1 MISRRSSIMLFAGLM
16 AALAPGAWAQFAPG
30 PAPGFRPGM
39 QQRPLPPR
47 NYWKEFKGYA
57 DDVATKFQAKV
68 VVDPTLFVSAKP
80 GPATGDTVEAA
91 LNSLVAQV
99 KNCAWRRVYLKSGS
113 TPSPDR
119 LAAAVRA
126 LETIEESGLVLENPA
141 SKRATSFL
149 KGFPVSP
156 SFTEDLAAQ
165 QFATTPVY
173 VIFSTAPGVDASK
186 SLEDR
191 YMDLQRQQL
200 EMLMQMSPDQLQAAM
215 TRGMQMWQNLDPAT
229 RTQMMG
235 QMMRAG
241 MQMFMNMPPEQRQQ
255 LMQEVFQS
263 MQGTFGPGGP
273 PPGPPGP
280 PR

>member
-1 MISRRSSIMLFAGLM
+1 MNARGISLVLA
-16 AALAPGAWAQFAPG
+16 AALVAAAAPAAWAQFAPG
-30 PAPGFRPGM
+30 PGLRPGM

-57 DDVATKFQAKV
+57 DDVAAKYQAKV
-68 VVDPTLFVSAKP
+68 VVDPGLFVSAKP
-80 GPATGDTVEAA
+80 GPASGDTIEAA
-91 LNSLVAQV
+91 LNSLVGQV
-99 KNCAWRRVYLKSGS
+99 KNCAWRRVYLKAGAV
-113 TPSPDR
+113 PSPEQ

-126 LETIEESGLVLENPA
+126 LEMIQESGLVLENPA

-149 KGFPVSP
+149 KGFPVGP

-165 QFATTPVY
+165 QFATAPVY
-173 VIFSTAPGVDASK
+173 VIFSTSPGPDASK

-200 EMLMQMSPDQLQAAM
+200 EMMMQMTPDQLQAAM
-215 TRGMQMWQNLDPAT
+215 ARGMQMWQSLDPAT
-229 RTQMMG
+229 RSQMMG

-255 LMQEVFQS
+255 LMQDVFQS
-263 MQGTFGPGGP
+263 MQGAFGPGGP